1 MNKFKFSL
9 LTILLISIL
18 ISCSKNDDEIV
29 REFTGLQISID
40 KIGSESNLGK
50 KISQDL
56 EKISKKN
63 FKLNLSKI
71 ERSTY
76 SYLND
81 IQYFLIPFKNQE
93 NKSLG
98 FYSNGINQL
107 YTIVESEIIDLENTL
122 YRIYDV
128 DYLLLHSFVINS
140 KKGLMNYK
148 KQNSLDVLSL
158 KGEGEEEHEYPE
170 DFDCGT
176 LDFTDSI
183 ECGLDVCSQDWR
195 CELAAIATGPAFAAG
210 LAITCGLEQI
220 DN

>member
-1 MNKFKFSL
+1 MNKFKFNL
-9 LTILLISIL
+9 FAILIVSIL
-18 ISCSKNDDEIV
+18 FSCSTNEDEIT
-29 REFTGLQISID
+29 REYTGLQISVD
-40 KIGSESNLGK
+40 KIGSKSNVGK
-50 KISQDL
+50 KVSQNL

-63 FKLNLSKI
+63 FNLNLNNI

-81 IQYFLIPFKNQE
+81 IQYFLIPFENQK

-107 YTIVESEIIDLENTL
+107 YTIVESEIIDSENTL
-122 YRIYDV
+122 YRIYDI
-128 DYLLLHSFVINS
+128 DNLPLHSFVVNS
-140 KKGLMNYK
+140 KKGLMNYQ
-148 KQNSLDVLSL
+148 KQNSLDVSSLRVLSD
-158 KGEGEEEHEYPE
+158 HEYPA
-170 DFDCGT
+170 DFNCGT
-176 LDFTDSI
+176 LGFTDCI

-220 DN
+220 DNP